1 MLMPLSAVSY
11 THLDVYKRQHF
22 IIKEYIDNM
31 YTCMCASDLII
42 TRAGAMTLTE
52 ITAIGRAS
60 VLIPYPYAAENH
72 QYYNALT
79 LQNANAGR
87 IIDDKELTG
96 SVLIDTVNRLA
107 DDPELLRLMSE
118 NAAKLSK
125 RDAAGKILREITE
138 LMGIK

>member
-1 MLMPLSAVSY
+1 MRL
-11 THLDVYKRQHF
+11 K
-22 IIKEYIDNM
+22 I
-31 YTCMCASDLII
+31 
-42 TRAGAMTLTE
+42 
-52 ITAIGRAS
+52 
-60 VLIPYPYAAENH
+60 
-72 QYYNALT
+72 
-79 LQNANAGR
+79 NANAGR

>member
-1 MLMPLSAVSY
+1 M
-11 THLDVYKRQHF
+11 
-22 IIKEYIDNM
+22 
-31 YTCMCASDLII
+31 
-42 TRAGAMTLTE
+42 
-52 ITAIGRAS
+52 
-60 VLIPYPYAAENH
+60 
-72 QYYNALT
+72 
-79 LQNANAGR
+79 QNSNAGR

-125 RDAAGKILREITE
+125 RDAAGIILREITE